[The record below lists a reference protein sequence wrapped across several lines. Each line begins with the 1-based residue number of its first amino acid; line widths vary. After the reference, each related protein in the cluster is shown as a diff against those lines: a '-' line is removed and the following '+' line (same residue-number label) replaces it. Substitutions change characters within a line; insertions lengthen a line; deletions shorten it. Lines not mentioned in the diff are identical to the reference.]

1 MSPNSAVDSYLNQD
15 KESVT
20 SVNSVDIR
28 SINWK
33 EDLREKAIR
42 CVIEDDDERL
52 KRVENAVKSSCLIE
66 RLISDIIE
74 MAKIKKKIEG
84 FLITMDIEKAFDSL
98 DHKFLISALEK
109 YGFGKN
115 FISWVKIL
123 LRNQESYVLN
133 GGTTTKHFLL
143 E

>member
-15 KESVT
+15 KGSVT

-52 KRVENAVKSSCLIE
+52 KRVENAVRSSCLIG

-74 MAKIKKKIEG
+74 MAKIKKK
-84 FLITMDIEKAFDSL
+84 
-98 DHKFLISALEK
+98 
-109 YGFGKN
+109 
-115 FISWVKIL
+115 
-123 LRNQESYVLN
+123 
-133 GGTTTKHFLL
+133 
-143 E
+143 